1 MKLPWVSLAGPLEAA
16 LGTDLSGG
24 SLPWSAPG
32 SAPQP
37 RNVRQGWPGKSLAI

>member
-24 SLPWSAPG
+24 SLCLG
-32 SAPQP
+32 QPQA
-37 RNVRQGWPGKSLAI
+37 QHLKMC